1 MSAALAPGYE
11 DITMV
16 VLASNSGSCAI
27 DVFTSEKMP
36 NIMNAMKTS
45 AVVTGW
51 FTDDL

>member
-1 MSAALAPGYE
+1 M
-11 DITMV
+11 M

-27 DVFTSEKMP
+27 DVFTREKMP
-36 NIMNAMKTS
+36 KIMNAMKTS